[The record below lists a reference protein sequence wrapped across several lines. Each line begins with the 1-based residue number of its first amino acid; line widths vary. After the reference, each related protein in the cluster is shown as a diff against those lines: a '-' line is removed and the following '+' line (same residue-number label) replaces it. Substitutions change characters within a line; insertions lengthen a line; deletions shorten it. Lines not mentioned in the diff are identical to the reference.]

1 VVGALTD
8 GADQPVRPV
17 RSDSPAA
24 RAHLLTTGIN
34 EARLGTEAAAAAGS
48 VPVTA
53 GDAAGLMDPG
63 TPPEDD
69 ASTDTRPD
77 EDDEDDD
84 PMLVR
89 SGRRRWPVVSVT
101 LLVLLGVVGAGS
113 LYAWRITQGEY
124 YVGAADGMVVVYRGV
139 NEAVAGLGLSS
150 MVRRTNIPLTAVP
163 SGEAG
168 QIQATIPAVSLRAA
182 YKIVSQIR
190 KDYRCAVAQA
200 SIREWAAHQP
210 ATIAKKTTA
219 GKTGQSGRF
228 GGTTAKRLSAR
239 QEPKPT
245 SSPAGRPAARPAASA
260 APTSA
265 SNHTP
270 AGQAPTHTANHP
282 SKAPVSNAQKPVLPS
297 FCPQSTG
304 AAG

>member
-1 VVGALTD
+1 ATGAM
-8 GADQPVRPV
+8 
-17 RSDSPAA
+17 
-24 RAHLLTTGIN
+24 N
-34 EARLGTEAAAAAGS
+34 
-48 VPVTA
+48 
-53 GDAAGLMDPG
+53 PG

-69 ASTDTRPD
+69 AAADARPDKDD

-139 NEAVAGLGLSS
+139 NEAVAGLSLSS

-200 SIREWAAHQP
+200 NIRKWVAQRAA
-210 ATIAKKTTA
+210 
-219 GKTGQSGRF
+219 
-228 GGTTAKRLSAR
+228 TTAKRTTSGKTRQSAR
-239 QEPKPT
+239 FGSTTAKRMSAKPEPKPT
-245 SSPAGRPAARPAASA
+245 SSRAGRPAARPAASA
-260 APTSA
+260 APTTA
-265 SNHTP
+265 SKHNA
-270 AGQAPTHTANHP
+270 AGQAPTHAANQP
-282 SKAPVSNAQKPVLPS
+282 GSSPVSNAPKPELPP
-297 FCPQSTG
+297 FCSVSPG
-304 AAG
+304 AVG